1 MNKYAYRVNG
11 LICDNMNKYEQIKLN
26 SELFNDFYR
35 VSFLFNQNM
44 IDEFTRTKVRNM
56 V

>member
-1 MNKYAYRVNG
+1 MNKYAYRVNR
-11 LICDNMNKYEQIKLN
+11 LIYDTMDKSEQAKLN
-26 SELFNDFYR
+26 SELFKDFFETVFY
-35 VSFLFNQNM
+35 LTNL